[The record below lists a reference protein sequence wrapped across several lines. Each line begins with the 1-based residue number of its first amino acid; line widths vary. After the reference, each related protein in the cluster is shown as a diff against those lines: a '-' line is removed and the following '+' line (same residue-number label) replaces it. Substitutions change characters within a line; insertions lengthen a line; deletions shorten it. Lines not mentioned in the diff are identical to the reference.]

1 MALSAAVSHHD
12 PGLGDAE
19 NTSERRC
26 GRWMAEYEDGKLYSV
41 VLWKRE
47 GMRSPMLGAY
57 PVIELYCLTQ
67 KGP

>member
-1 MALSAAVSHHD
+1 
-12 PGLGDAE
+12 
-19 NTSERRC
+19 
-26 GRWMAEYEDGKLYSV
+26 MAEYEDGKLYSV